1 MLSHSSLQHAKACKG
16 EQHSAAAAH
25 HDKLY
30 RLARRRSNLAVDG
43 PSPTARIL
51 IITSVSWVALR
62 FVQSYL
68 SPWDIR
74 AVEGMGHSQSYSPAN
89 VLASLQGDP
98 QAASLRH
105 LSPL

>member
-68 SPWDIR
+68 GYSSSGR
-74 AVEGMGHSQSYSPAN
+74 HGTQSI
-89 VLASLQGDP
+89 VLTRQCSRLAP
-98 QAASLRH
+98 R
-105 LSPL
+105 